1 MPIPYLR
8 AFLHPHRASQSEETI
23 VKYFTPERIVAYG
36 ADAPEIWK
44 EAEEK
49 WETACRQ
56 YNSAL
61 AAIASDFPPGLRCL
75 EERYVLHDA
84 IVRSMGQRKETFVIV
99 LQLDTLSQPLL
110 TLTYDLVDEAIVE
123 YEVLPLEYRSTGS
136 QIDWQYDEI
145 EKVDGQPPTWRQAIL
160 LSNGWELTLHFRDL
174 QVEEIHA
181 LIPPPRQQDS
191 LPMPAGMPQ
200 SV

>member
-1 MPIPYLR
+1 MN
-8 AFLHPHRASQSEETI
+8 
-23 VKYFTPERIVAYG
+23 YFTPERIVAYG

-44 EAEEK
+44 EAEKE
-49 WETACRQ
+49 WEAACRQ
-56 YNSAL
+56 YQGAL
-61 AAIASDFPPGLRCL
+61 AAMRSSFPPGLRCL

-84 IVRSMGQRKETFVIV
+84 VVRSMGQRKETFVIV
-99 LQLDTLSQPLL
+99 LQLDTPPHSLL
-110 TLTYDLVDEAIVE
+110 TLIYDLVEEAIVQH
-123 YEVLPLEYRSTGS
+123 EVLPLEYRSTGS

-145 EKVDGQPPTWRQAIL
+145 EKIDGQPPTWRQTIL
-160 LSNGWELTLHFRDL
+160 LSNGWELALHFRDL

-191 LPMPAGMPQ
+191 LSTAAGLPQ